1 MHTLIRYGDVLAIT
15 AGGIALAAAG
25 LTTHLAYGWWI
36 AWGITAVVVAG
47 SRAYRRQLDRR

>member
-1 MHTLIRYGDVLAIT
+1 MRTLIRNGDVLAVT

-36 AWGITAVVVAG
+36 AWGIAAIVAG
-47 SRAYRRQLDRR
+47 SRAYRHQLDR